1 MRRTYIDNI
10 RWMTVVLVMIYHV
23 PYVFNNVGVPGGI
36 GPEKCLEPMNAV
48 LYFSYPWFM
57 VLLFLVSGMCARYSL
72 EKMSHK
78 EFIKS
83 KVDKL
88 LIPSTL
94 GLFII
99 HPITGYIN
107 ITLGG
112 VADLIPSFIRIPLYI
127 ISGSGVLWF
136 VHLLFV
142 FCLLLVLVRRLD
154 KNERIYQLGAK
165 TNMLLLLLMFFV
177 VWGSAQ
183 ILNPKYVIVYR
194 FGIYFTV
201 FLLGYFVF
209 SHDEVTDRLI
219 KYRYPLLI
227 ATGILAVMYIVVYWG
242 KENVSIAVLKTPF
255 TNLYAWMAVLTVLAC
270 GKQWLGFEN
279 KISTFMKRISFPLYV
294 FHYPVLLVTGYFL
307 YQSFLPAGM
316 IYMISYVAEF
326 VGAYI
331 LYEIIRRIPFV
342 RYLSLGIQKNK

>member
-1 MRRTYIDNI
+1 
-10 RWMTVVLVMIYHV
+10 
-23 PYVFNNVGVPGGI
+23 
-36 GPEKCLEPMNAV
+36 
-48 LYFSYPWFM
+48 
-57 VLLFLVSGMCARYSL
+57 
-72 EKMSHK
+72 
-78 EFIKS
+78 
-83 KVDKL
+83 
-88 LIPSTL
+88 
-94 GLFII
+94 
-99 HPITGYIN
+99 
-107 ITLGG
+107 
-112 VADLIPSFIRIPLYI
+112 
-127 ISGSGVLWF
+127 
-136 VHLLFV
+136 
-142 FCLLLVLVRRLD
+142 
-154 KNERIYQLGAK
+154 
-165 TNMLLLLLMFFV
+165 MFFV

-219 KYRYPLLI
+219 KYRYPLLVV
-227 ATGILAVMYIVVYWG
+227 TGILAVMYVVAYWG
-242 KENVSIAVLKTPF
+242 KENVSIAVLKTAF

>member
-23 PYVFNNVGVPGGI
+23 TYVFNNVGVLGGI

-57 VLLFLVSGMCARYSL
+57 VLLFVISGMCARYSL

-99 HPITGYIN
+99 HPITGYIS

-112 VADLIPSFIRIPLYI
+112 VADLIPSFIKIPLYI

-177 VWGSAQ
+177 VWGSGSCY
-183 ILNPKYVIVYR
+183 N
-194 FGIYFTV
+194 
-201 FLLGYFVF
+201 
-209 SHDEVTDRLI
+209 
-219 KYRYPLLI
+219 
-227 ATGILAVMYIVVYWG
+227 
-242 KENVSIAVLKTPF
+242 
-255 TNLYAWMAVLTVLAC
+255 
-270 GKQWLGFEN
+270 
-279 KISTFMKRISFPLYV
+279 
-294 FHYPVLLVTGYFL
+294 
-307 YQSFLPAGM
+307 
-316 IYMISYVAEF
+316 
-326 VGAYI
+326 
-331 LYEIIRRIPFV
+331 
-342 RYLSLGIQKNK
+342 